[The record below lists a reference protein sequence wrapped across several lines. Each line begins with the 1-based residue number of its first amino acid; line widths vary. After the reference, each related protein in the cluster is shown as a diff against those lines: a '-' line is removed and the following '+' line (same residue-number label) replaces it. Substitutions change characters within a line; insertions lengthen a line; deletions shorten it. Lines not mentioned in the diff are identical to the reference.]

1 MAQAIETHKVNGYTV
16 KIYQDEDAES
26 TMTIDATNDAREQAK
41 AQLEG
46 IREMLARLKHAINC
60 DASEPDECE
69 LCKDENEPDT
79 QLEIEITRQYT
90 FDELHDEDSARD
102 AIREDA
108 LEVQVR
114 SGWTNPSETLEP
126 AEFNILLCTGG
137 PAVRIMGELDNY
149 GNPERAWLEYK
160 DWGTPWV
167 ELIESDT
174 MDKRNALL
182 EYASHYLGY

>member
-1 MAQAIETHKVNGYTV
+1 
-16 KIYQDEDAES
+16 
-26 TMTIDATNDAREQAK
+26 MTIDATNDAREQAK

-46 IREMLARLKHAINC
+46 MREMLARLKHAINC

-69 LCKDENEPDT
+69 LAIAPNS
-79 QLEIEITRQYT
+79 LFEIELTRQYT
-90 FDELHDEDSARD
+90 FSELHDADAASD

-114 SGWTNPSETLEP
+114 SGWTNPGETLEP

>member
-1 MAQAIETHKVNGYTV
+1 MTV
-16 KIYQDEDAES
+16 
-26 TMTIDATNDAREQAK
+26 DATNDAREQAK

-46 IREMLARLKHAINC
+46 IREMLARLKHAESC
-60 DASEPDECE
+60 DGDADTCE
-69 LCKDENEPDT
+69 LLNEIDCPFPLPGTEKSYETSFTD
-79 QLEIEITRQYT
+79 Y
-90 FDELHDEDSARD
+90 HDAESARD

-108 LEVQVR
+108 LGVEVR
-114 SGWTNPSETLEP
+114 SGWVGADAYADRDAGKP

-149 GNPERAWLEYK
+149 GNPERAWLEYQ